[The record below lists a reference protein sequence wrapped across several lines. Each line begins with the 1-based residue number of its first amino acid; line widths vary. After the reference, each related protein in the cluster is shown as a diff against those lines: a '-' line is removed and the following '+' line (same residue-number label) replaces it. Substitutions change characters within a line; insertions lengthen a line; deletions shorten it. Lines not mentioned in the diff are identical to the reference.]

1 MTTKTTIKCM
11 LVDDEPPAINLLKSY
26 TDHIDHLEVVATT
39 HNVMDAGKILKT
51 DPIDLIFLDIQMPV
65 LNGIDFLKSL
75 KNPPA
80 VIITT
85 AHREYALEGYD
96 LDIIDYLLKPIP
108 FDRFYKAVQRYE
120 EREATK
126 KSTPNSTPT
135 DEPDHIFVNINRVN
149 HKLIL
154 KDILYVESL
163 KDYVRIHLVN
173 SHLVVKG
180 NLGSMMKLLPTTS
193 FIRIH
198 RSFAIA
204 LAQVQAYTQT
214 EVTVADKQLPIGL
227 SYREEFFERF

>member
-1 MTTKTTIKCM
+1 MTAKTTIKCM
-11 LVDDEPPAINLLKSY
+11 LVDDEPPAINLLKNY
-26 TDHIDHLEVVATT
+26 TDHIDHLEVIATT

-51 DPIDLIFLDIQMPV
+51 HAIDLIFLDIQMPV
-65 LNGIDFLKSL
+65 LNGIDFLKTL

-80 VIITT
+80 IIITT

-120 EREATK
+120 EREVTK
-126 KSTPNSTPT
+126 NPTFNSTPT
-135 DEPDHIFVNINRVN
+135 DEPNHIYVNINRVN

-163 KDYVRIHLVN
+163 KDYVRVHLVN

-180 NLGSMMKLLPTTS
+180 NLGSMMKLLPATS
-193 FIRIH
+193 FVRTH

-204 LAQVQAYTQT
+204 VAHVQAYSCLLYTSDA
-214 EVTVADKQLPIGL
+214 AD
-227 SYREEFFERF
+227 E

>member
-1 MTTKTTIKCM
+1 M

-26 TDHIDHLEVVATT
+26 TDHIDHLEVIATT
-39 HNVMDAGKILKT
+39 HNVIEAGKILKT
-51 DPIDLIFLDIQMPV
+51 HSIDLIFLDIQMPV
-65 LNGIDFLKSL
+65 LNGIDFLKTL

-120 EREATK
+120 ERDSAKHPTPH
-126 KSTPNSTPT
+126 STNSTT
-135 DEPDHIFVNINRVN
+135 INEPDHIFVNVNRVN

-173 SHLVVKG
+173 STLVVKG
-180 NLGSMMKLLPTTS
+180 NLGSMMKLLPDTS

-204 LAQVQAYTQT
+204 LAQVQAYSQT

-227 SYREEFFERF
+227 SYREGLFGRL